1 MAGVTS
7 PMTSSRRSPAPSST
21 LYDVPRRSPGSSDDW
36 RHNHHA
42 ERVAERV
49 ADRVA
54 EHVADRM
61 AGKAES
67 LAAKAESKAD
77 RLASKAE
84 RKAEQIRLSAEQ
96 HAATLDRLA
105 NHLEALDLWTRA
117 EPGSRRPRLTRDDI
131 AVAAVGIA
139 DAEGLSAVSMRRLA
153 TDLGVGTM
161 SLYHYVNT
169 KDELMTLINDHVLGE
184 LVIPDSEGLPEDW
197 REAMVVI
204 ANRSRAALERHPW
217 IFDITDDP
225 PFGPNAVR
233 HFDQSLH
240 AVSGLDAPLRA
251 RLDILMAV
259 DEYVFGFC
267 LHARNNA
274 GGGPQDEVRDYIAS
288 LLKTGDYPATA
299 AEVESLG
306 LDATWAEVQ
315 AAFADESRF
324 ERNVRRLLNGIAA
337 DYQR

>member
-1 MAGVTS
+1 
-7 PMTSSRRSPAPSST
+7 
-21 LYDVPRRSPGSSDDW
+21 
-36 RHNHHA
+36 
-42 ERVAERV
+42 V

-61 AGKAES
+61 AGKAGR
-67 LAAKAESKAD
+67 LATKAELKAGK
-77 RLASKAE
+77 LAT
-84 RKAEQIRLSAEQ
+84 KAEQIRLAAEQ
-96 HAATLDRLA
+96 HAASLDRLA
-105 NHLEALDLWTRA
+105 GHLEALDLWTRA
-117 EPGSRRPRLTRDDI
+117 EPGSRRPRLTREDI
-131 AVAAVGIA
+131 AAAAVSIA
-139 DAEGLSAVSMRRLA
+139 DTEGLGAVSMRRLA

-161 SLYHYVNT
+161 TLYHYVNT
-169 KDELMTLINDHVLGE
+169 KDELMTLINDHILGE

-204 ANRSRAALERHPW
+204 AHRSRQALERHPW
-217 IFDITDDP
+217 VFDITDDP
-225 PFGPNAVR
+225 PIGPNAVR

-240 AVSGLDAPLRA
+240 AVSGLDVPLRA

-274 GGGPQDEVRDYIAS
+274 GGGPQNQVRDYIAS
-288 LLKTGDYPATA
+288 LLETGDYPATA
-299 AEVESLG
+299 AEVETLG

-315 AAFADESRF
+315 AAFSDESRF
-324 ERNVRRLLNGIAA
+324 ERNLRRLLEGIAA

>member
-1 MAGVTS
+1 VA
-7 PMTSSRRSPAPSST
+7 
-21 LYDVPRRSPGSSDDW
+21 D
-36 RHNHHA
+36 
-42 ERVAERV
+42 RVAERV
-49 ADRVA
+49 ADR
-54 EHVADRM
+54 M
-61 AGKAES
+61 AGKAG
-67 LAAKAESKAD
+67 
-77 RLASKAE
+77 RLAT
-84 RKAEQIRLSAEQ
+84 KAEQIRLAAEQ

-105 NHLEALDLWTRA
+105 GHLEALDLWTRA
-117 EPGSRRPRLTRDDI
+117 EPGSRRPRLTREDI
-131 AVAAVGIA
+131 AAAAVSIA
-139 DAEGLSAVSMRRLA
+139 DTEGLGAVSMRRLA

-161 SLYHYVNT
+161 TLYHYVNT
-169 KDELMTLINDHVLGE
+169 KDELMTLINDHILGE

-204 ANRSRAALERHPW
+204 AHRSRQALERHPW

-225 PFGPNAVR
+225 PIGPNAVR

-240 AVSGLDAPLRA
+240 AVSGLDVPLRA

-274 GGGPQDEVRDYIAS
+274 GGGPQNQVRDYIAS
-288 LLKTGDYPATA
+288 LLETGDYPATA
-299 AEVESLG
+299 AEVETLG

-315 AAFADESRF
+315 AAFSDESRF
-324 ERNVRRLLNGIAA
+324 ERNLRRLLEGIAA